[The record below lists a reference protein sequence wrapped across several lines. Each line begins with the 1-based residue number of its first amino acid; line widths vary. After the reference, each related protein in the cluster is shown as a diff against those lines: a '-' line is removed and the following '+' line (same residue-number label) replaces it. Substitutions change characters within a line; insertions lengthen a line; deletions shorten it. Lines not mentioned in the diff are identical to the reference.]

1 MSLLLLTIVV
11 SFTQQELLNNNQLTI
26 FIKYEETYLQI
37 SSKDYLW

>member
-26 FIKYEETYLQI
+26 FIKYEKIYL
-37 SSKDYLW
+37 